1 MNIIRKTHIVNPKVL
16 VDDFLVR
23 YDDMVDGEWV
33 IIIQFTSFREDND
46 TICKISLH
54 TDDTGKGGTVALAVG
69 RMPLVNTEET
79 PNLVRIITED
89 MECMRSKYNYDV
101 EKLDKMYKLFLQKH
115 DMDPPSICYVNAFSH
130 LREVGYL

>member
-1 MNIIRKTHIVNPKVL
+1 MCT
-16 VDDFLVR
+16 
-23 YDDMVDGEWV
+23 WV
-33 IIIQFTSFREDND
+33 IIIQFTSFREDNE

-79 PNLVRIITED
+79 PNLVRIIAED

-115 DMDPPSICYVNAFSH
+115 DMDPSSICYVNAFSH